1 MRTFLPSGTTPSPVL
16 GEVSFYDVQTFDAGA
31 AFYTCAYAFF
41 YGVFSAHWTCDVSP
55 AKRRSVEFFSAN
67 CKLDLL
73 DTGFYTATS
82 MFPYKL
88 PGFPFL
94 LILGAMF
101 LIGVGCGG
109 KTIQHPEDHER
120 YLRIDRAVE
129 SLRQAYVKKDSSNL
143 ASLMMPID
151 QLELLKEEAEGDFE
165 AFTTIAL
172 DFAIE
177 RIMIEGDNVDVFV
190 HWQGLW
196 KKNPD
201 DPGLRQRG
209 HAKLQWVGTQSILLR
224 GVQGD
229 APFGMKAR
237 QAAVDPARSPK
248 KK

>member
-1 MRTFLPSGTTPSPVL
+1 
-16 GEVSFYDVQTFDAGA
+16 
-31 AFYTCAYAFF
+31 
-41 YGVFSAHWTCDVSP
+41 
-55 AKRRSVEFFSAN
+55 
-67 CKLDLL
+67 
-73 DTGFYTATS
+73 

-88 PGFPFL
+88 TRFHFL
-94 LILGAMF
+94 LLLGAIF

-109 KTIQHPEDHER
+109 KTIPHPEDHER

-129 SLRQAYVKKDSSNL
+129 SLRQAYVKKDSSDL
-143 ASLMMPID
+143 ASLMMPTD
-151 QLELLKEEAEGDFE
+151 QLELLKEEAQGDFE
-165 AFTTIAL
+165 TFTVIVL

-177 RIMIEGDNVDVFV
+177 RIMIEGDNIDVFV

-196 KKNPD
+196 KKDPD

-209 HAKLQWVGTQSILLR
+209 HTKLQWVGTQSILLR

-237 QAAVDPARSPK
+237 QATVDPTRSPK